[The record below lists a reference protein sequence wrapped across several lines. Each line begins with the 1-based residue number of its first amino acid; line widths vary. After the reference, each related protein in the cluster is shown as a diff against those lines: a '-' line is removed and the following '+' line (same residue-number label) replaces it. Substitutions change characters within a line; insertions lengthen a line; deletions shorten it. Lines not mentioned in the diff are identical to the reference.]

1 MDAYKIVVDD
11 LQLCIRKAMKL
22 GILTNPRTSG
32 EFYNNRI
39 AISSKYTRFT
49 DEADY
54 LENYFRKYEQGE
66 YLVALNDGA
75 FFQIN
80 YEFQLQGKKTVY
92 LEKMNLCYLPP
103 VNERGELR
111 NEYIRIDFSNSPDNS
126 FFHAYAHVHIG
137 FRNSIRI
144 PIDEVVLFSEF
155 LNLILYLFY
164 PEQFALL
171 SSDTYRMSNT
181 KDKTKSGRLTKDK
194 VLTQELEQY
203 FYLKTVTN

>member
-1 MDAYKIVVDD
+1 MDAHKIVSDD
-11 LQLCIRKAMKL
+11 IQVCIRKALKA

-32 EFYNNRI
+32 ELYNNRKT
-39 AISSKYTRFT
+39 ISSKHSRFI

-54 LENYFRKYEQGE
+54 LENYFRKYENGE
-66 YLVALNDGA
+66 FLVALTDGA

-80 YEFQLQGKKTVY
+80 YEFQLQGKKNTY

-103 VNERGELR
+103 VTEGGELK
-111 NEYIRIDFSNSPDNS
+111 NEYIRIDFNNTSDNS

-144 PIDEVVLFSEF
+144 PIDEVMLFSEF

-164 PEQFALL
+164 PKHFQLL
-171 SSDTYRMSNT
+171 CSDTHKTSNT
-181 KDKTKSGRLTKDK
+181 KNKTQIGRLTKEK

-203 FYLKTVTN
+203 FYLKTVTS

>member
-1 MDAYKIVVDD
+1 MDAHKIVSED
-11 LQLCIRKAMKL
+11 LQACIRKAMKL

-32 EFYNNRI
+32 EFYSNRK

-49 DEADY
+49 DEANY

-75 FFQIN
+75 FFQVN
-80 YEFQLQGKKTVY
+80 YEFQLQGKKAVY

-103 VNERGELR
+103 VNESGELS
-111 NEYIRIDFSNSPDNS
+111 NEYIRIDFSNSSDNS

-144 PIDEVVLFSEF
+144 PIDEVMLFSEF
-155 LNLILYLFY
+155 LGLILYLFY
-164 PEQFALL
+164 PDQFVLL
-171 SSDTYRMSNT
+171 NSSIYRVGNT
-181 KDKTKSGRLTKDK
+181 KDKLKLGKLTKEK

-203 FYLKTVTN
+203 FYLKTVTS